1 MNFERLEQ
9 AWNSHANDPPRAAMA
24 YLTEEV
30 MADLKKRRRG
40 LTGLLAW
47 GAFALLAETGLVISA
62 AMDEGVVELSREW
75 GILLPFALGW
85 IVLAIVLRHFQ
96 RHLDR
101 HPDPHLSMPATL
113 AALIDFNRG
122 EMWRVR
128 VMAGAFALLLV
139 AIAITVVQLEAV
151 GKMTP
156 GNVRDMG
163 TLFGLF
169 LASLGVYAAWRYFR
183 VLKPEH
189 DRLVRLR
196 QDYTEGA
203 ERA

>member
-30 MADLKKRRRG
+30 MEDLKVRRRR
-40 LTGLLAW
+40 LTGILTIGALA
-47 GAFALLAETGLVISA
+47 LMAETGLIVSA
-62 AMDEGVVELSREW
+62 AIDHDVMDLGREW
-75 GILLPFALGW
+75 GALLPFALGW
-85 IVLAIVLRHFQ
+85 AVLLLMF
-96 RHLDR
+96 RHLRR
-101 HPDPHLSMPATL
+101 HLGQYPDPHLSMPATL

-122 EMWRVR
+122 EMWRIR
-128 VMAGAFALLLV
+128 LMAVAFAVLSVTLV
-139 AIAITVVQLEAV
+139 VAVGQLEAV
-151 GKMTP
+151 GKMTA

-163 TLFGLF
+163 ILFGL
-169 LASLGVYAAWRYFR
+169 LVASLGAYGAWRYFK

-196 QDYTEGA
+196 QDYADGTA
-203 ERA
+203 PA